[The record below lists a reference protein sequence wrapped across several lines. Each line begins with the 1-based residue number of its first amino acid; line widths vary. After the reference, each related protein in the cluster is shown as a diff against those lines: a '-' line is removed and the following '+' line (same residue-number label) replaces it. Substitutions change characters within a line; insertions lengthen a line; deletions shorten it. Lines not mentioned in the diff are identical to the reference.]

1 MLGAGGDR
9 EKVICRQVAAKI
21 SRWAAEQGV
30 YDIHALCALS
40 GMSEMTV
47 RHALK
52 NGLISLPA
60 IIAMAEALG
69 YDIEELISFTAEERD
84 EWPERKEKSL

>member
-1 MLGAGGDR
+1 
-9 EKVICRQVAAKI
+9 
-21 SRWAAEQGV
+21 
-30 YDIHALCALS
+30 
-40 GMSEMTV
+40 MSEMTV